1 MTGYDQ
7 SKVLKNLSIAIMSYV
22 EEYCDEHKIE
32 DVDVIL
38 TGIGIAMSCLLDGSY
53 KPEER
58 VVQAKKAAEVLI
70 RCAENGLEADE
81 EDRKEEMLN

>member
-1 MTGYDQ
+1 MTDFDQ
-7 SKVLKNLSIAIMSYV
+7 SKVLKKLSIAIMSYI
-22 EEYCDEHKIE
+22 EEYCEEHEID

-38 TGIGIAMSCLLDGSY
+38 TGIGIAMSCLIDGSY

-58 VVQAKKAAEVLI
+58 VVQAKKAAEVLV
-70 RCAENGLEADE
+70 RCAENGLDADE